1 MSRPQLVITALLA
14 LAVALL
20 APPVCAD
27 QDPVKAKKELERIER
42 ELKGVKKKARETAK
56 KERSILDELEEMDR
70 SLTAKRKE
78 LRKAQGE
85 LDRISRQVSATE
97 ADLEAARNRL
107 LSKRSDL
114 SERLR
119 AMYVTGR
126 TGGNWAVLMSGGS
139 GSLLKRYKYL
149 SVMSERDKRLID
161 GYSETLSELKVKKD
175 ALERQMS
182 SYKRLKNSRDDEA
195 RRVLSDE
202 KNKKRLLAS
211 IRSRKK
217 SYIEMQKE
225 LEESGARMK
234 ALINRLEEAARS
246 RPVAG
251 NIPALRPGLEWP
263 VRGRVVSSFGKQK
276 HPEYDTYIYKK
287 GIEVQAELG
296 AGVRAV
302 EAAEV
307 VFADWFKGLGLVTIL
322 KHGGDYYS
330 VYAHLADISV
340 KPGDTVARGQVIA
353 TLGDTGTSA
362 GPTLYFEI
370 RKGSEALD
378 PVKLLK

>member
-14 LAVALL
+14 LSVALH
-20 APPVCAD
+20 APPVRAD

-85 LDRISRQVSATE
+85 LDRVSRQVSATE
-97 ADLEAARNRL
+97 ADIEAARNRL
-107 LSKRSDL
+107 LGKRSDL

-378 PVKLLK
+378 PMKLLK